1 MHNRRLTTILILL
14 ACTLLG
20 SVGVAAQTDD
30 EGIASPPMAASP
42 MHPVFP
48 LLDAAG
54 ENVLDSGR
62 AVSTMTTCGGCHDT
76 AFIAANSDHAD
87 VGLATFSA
95 PGAAGSLHRA
105 PERKVHDRP
114 REQRVREEGRPEA
127 ARAVVEVA
135 PHEASTE
142 SRDDDSESVS
152 GSSTMPPP
160 TKPTCCVL
168 SPSGFTCARS

>member
-76 AFIAANSDHAD
+76 AFIVMAQKTKVDIAPRNTPTS
-87 VGLATFSA
+87 TFRFIM
-95 PGAAGSLHRA
+95 L
-105 PERKVHDRP
+105 
-114 REQRVREEGRPEA
+114 
-127 ARAVVEVA
+127 
-135 PHEASTE
+135 
-142 SRDDDSESVS
+142 
-152 GSSTMPPP
+152 
-160 TKPTCCVL
+160 
-168 SPSGFTCARS
+168 PS